1 MLTNREKVM
10 RALVEQSRR
19 MDSTSSLGI
28 TANEIADNIGIQRS
42 TVSLYLNELAKSNDA
57 IKMNTRPVYFID
69 RHVYEQ
75 DRQKY
80 TKINAFLRQNA
91 KDQTAGDPF
100 SSLIG
105 IDGSLKNVVE
115 QVKSSV
121 IYPPNGLPCLL
132 VGDSGVGKSMI
143 AHLAYLYA
151 KKEGFCSGNW
161 VVLNCAEYANNP
173 ELLSSM
179 LFGHVK
185 GAFTGADSEKIGLLE
200 TAQNGYLFLDEVH
213 RLAPENQEKLFQF
226 MDKGIYRKVGET
238 RQSHTSN
245 ARLIFATTER
255 ENPDFLQTF
264 LRRIPLVVQIP
275 NFQERSGK
283 EKIALIST
291 LFLKEAKTIK
301 KNLNINSQVVQL
313 LLNNVTKGNIGKL
326 SNIIKLS
333 CAKVLLNGKAGAQD
347 RLEIKIEDLPEDFIK
362 QQGAGANL
370 SDKDRSIQI
379 NYEDAEVTSKNTSES
394 DRLYDF
400 AGRITRIINALELKD
415 GINKKAS
422 DQLSE
427 LSNQIIDYISF
438 ELTNSRQTVLTEY
451 IESAMKSVLSN
462 MYLNFGLNQF
472 NSGTNLLTKLVIY
485 INNYEDG
492 RTVDNLIEACMVIK
506 RKYNNQ
512 YKLCLMLV
520 DALKHQFTVKNE
532 MLYCLFLFDFLFS
545 QESQLISREIN
556 AVIISHGYSTASSI
570 ATTVNRLLKNYVF
583 EGFDM
588 PLEATVSDILRKL
601 KEYLKTIDNEKD
613 LIILVDMGSL
623 TKIQD
628 QLKAIYAGNIGI
640 ITNVTTQIA
649 LVAGSKILN
658 NEAFEKIVKETTAG
672 VVPEYALIHQEKK
685 QSVILTTCIA
695 GIGAT
700 KYLQELVKKNT
711 NGEIPIITE
720 DYYRLKE
727 NGINDDVFK
736 NYHVK
741 MIIGTDDD
749 PEIEGI
755 PYLSV
760 EGLINRRVG
769 DPIFRKA
776 FPKVFNNEN
785 LEKMNKNVIKAFTV
799 DSIASNLSILNPE
812 QTVDQVEYCV
822 RKMERS
828 LGTKLDVYLKVS
840 LYMHLCFMME
850 RIILKEPNLDYP
862 DLDNL
867 RQCYGHFI
875 RIVKDA
881 LSEIQHYYQIEIP
894 DSEIGFIYDILKN
907 RIKIRH

>member
-1 MLTNREKVM
+1 MN
-10 RALVEQSRR
+10 ALVEQSRK
-19 MDSTSSLGI
+19 MDKAVSLGI
-28 TANEIADNIGIQRS
+28 TANDIADSIGIQRS
-42 TVSLYLNELAKSNDA
+42 TVSLYLNELAKSNEA
-57 IKMNTRPVYFID
+57 IKINTRPVYFLD
-69 RHVYEQ
+69 RHIYEQ
-75 DRQKY
+75 NKEKY
-80 TKINAFLRQNA
+80 TRINAFLRQNA
-91 KDQTAGDPF
+91 KDQTTEDPF

-132 VGDSGVGKSMI
+132 IGDSGVGKSMV
-143 AHLAYLYA
+143 AHLAYQYA
-151 KKEGFCSGNW
+151 KKKGYCSGNW

-185 GAFTGADSEKIGLLE
+185 GAFTGADSEKTGLLE
-200 TAQNGYLFLDEVH
+200 AAQNGYLFLDEVH
-213 RLAPENQEKLFQF
+213 RLTPENQEKLFQF

-255 ENPDFLQTF
+255 ANPDFLQTF

-275 NFQERSGK
+275 NFQERSEK

-291 LFLKEAKTIK
+291 LFLKEAKIIK
-301 KNLNINSQVVQL
+301 RNLNINSQVVQL

-333 CAKVLLNGKAGAQD
+333 CAKVLLNGKVGLQD
-347 RLEIKIEDLPEDFIK
+347 RLEIKIEDLPVGFIK
-362 QQGAGANL
+362 QQSAGANL

-379 NYEDAEVTSKNTSES
+379 NYEDDEVTSKNTSES

-400 AGRITRIINALELKD
+400 AGRITRIIIDLEHE
-415 GINKKAS
+415 GEMTKKAT
-422 DQLSE
+422 DRLSE

-438 ELTNSRQTVLTEY
+438 DLTDNRQTVLTEY

-462 MYLNFGLNQF
+462 LYLNFGLNQF
-472 NSGTNLLTKLVIY
+472 NSGTNLLTKLVMY

-492 RTVDNLIEACMVIK
+492 RTVDNLIEACMEIK

-520 DALKHQFTVKNE
+520 DSLKHQFTVKNE

-545 QESQLISREIN
+545 QESQMISRDIN

-601 KEYLKTIDNEKD
+601 KEYFKTIDNEKD

-649 LVAGSKILN
+649 LVAGSKILK
-658 NEAFEKIVKETTAG
+658 NEAFEKIVEETTAG

-685 QSVILTTCIA
+685 QSVILTTCIT
-695 GIGAT
+695 GIGAM
-700 KYLQELVKKNT
+700 KYLKELVKKNT
-711 NGEIPIITE
+711 NGEIPIISE
-720 DYYRLKE
+720 DYYQLKE
-727 NGINDDVFK
+727 NGINDHVFK

-760 EGLINRRVG
+760 EGLLNRRVG
-769 DPIFRKA
+769 DPVFLKA
-776 FPKVFNNEN
+776 FPRIFNNEN
-785 LEKMNKNVIKAFTV
+785 LEKMNKNMIKAFTV

-850 RIILKEPNLDYP
+850 RIILKEPNMDYP

-875 RIVKDA
+875 RIVQDA
-881 LSEIQHYYQIEIP
+881 LSEIQHYYQIKIP

-907 RIKIRH
+907 RIKIRS